1 MGDACVIRMV
11 KEDGETFE
19 RGGAMFQPDPE
30 VLEFAKRVFLA
41 NDQRHDEGVAG
52 LVVTTRKPIVLNTTN
67 DDIASRIPPRYG
79 ELIRRIG
86 CSSMLAV
93 PLMSGGRVIG
103 ALTIVGT
110 HHYTPDDVEFVCEL
124 ANHTALALHNS
135 RLIADAHRELAER
148 RHTEESL
155 RQTKEQF
162 HQAQKMDAV
171 GRLAGGIAHDF
182 NNLLTVIVNASS
194 VLLEDLTE
202 PSSRLDVEDIQTAAH
217 RAADLTRQLLAF
229 SRQQVLEPQIIN
241 LNSTVEKMRKIFSRV
256 VGEDISIIVITGP
269 HLGHI
274 KADPGHVNQVI
285 MNLVVNARDAMLG
298 GGTLTVETRDTVTEY
313 GPVDVLSV
321 TDTGIGMD
329 EATRSRIFE
338 PFFTTKDKSKGTGL
352 GLSTVFGIVEQ
363 SGGTMA
369 VHSKPGRGATFE
381 ICFPRCDETI
391 EVATPVENRPLRGG
405 ETILLVDDDAQVRK
419 VATAILQRSGYRVLA
434 ARSGPD
440 AILQYHQRLAE
451 VDLLLGDVVMPEM
464 SGRELADRLGT
475 IRPDLRVLYMSGY
488 TDDAISHHRV
498 LDPGSYWSRSPSPR
512 RRYSTAFATSCRE
525 PSYFL
530 AGFSSSRSFLSPL
543 WRKMWISTRRLS
555 ARPASVLLSAI
566 GRVWPSPFDAS
577 RSRRRSS
584 PRA

>member
-1 MGDACVIRMV
+1 
-11 KEDGETFE
+11 
-19 RGGAMFQPDPE
+19 
-30 VLEFAKRVFLA
+30 
-41 NDQRHDEGVAG
+41 
-52 LVVTTRKPIVLNTTN
+52 
-67 DDIASRIPPRYG
+67 
-79 ELIRRIG
+79 
-86 CSSMLAV
+86 
-93 PLMSGGRVIG
+93 
-103 ALTIVGT
+103 
-110 HHYTPDDVEFVCEL
+110 
-124 ANHTALALHNS
+124 
-135 RLIADAHRELAER
+135 
-148 RHTEESL
+148 
-155 RQTKEQF
+155 
-162 HQAQKMDAV
+162 
-171 GRLAGGIAHDF
+171 
-182 NNLLTVIVNASS
+182 
-194 VLLEDLTE
+194 
-202 PSSRLDVEDIQTAAH
+202 
-217 RAADLTRQLLAF
+217 
-229 SRQQVLEPQIIN
+229 
-241 LNSTVEKMRKIFSRV
+241 
-256 VGEDISIIVITGP
+256 VITGP